1 MKPTKFRFLT
11 DKEKKELLLLKIT
24 KKDIADNFT
33 LTSKEIKYIEKL
45 KKSYL
50 KLGYALQYLLLKNF
64 GRQLDNNIPLPI
76 LSYVGEQLKIQ
87 EYDLESLEWQQK
99 FRQFF

>member
-45 KKSYL
+45 GKKI
-50 KLGYALQYLLLKNF
+50 LL
-64 GRQLDNNIPLPI
+64 
-76 LSYVGEQLKIQ
+76 E
-87 EYDLESLEWQQK
+87 
-99 FRQFF
+99 